1 MRRSLAVLLWIIAG
15 LLACFLGTLSALVNT
30 SAGRALL
37 GAVARATAANA
48 VGGRIEIGGVHGTL
62 LTDLQLTE
70 VRLYDPDSTLVAELP
85 QVGLSYRLLDL
96 LAGRVVLRDVTLEHP
111 YVNLLQH
118 KSGRL
123 NIEELLHLGEH
134 QDSGKTRGPAALVLL
149 RNVRIE
155 DGTVLL
161 RLQARPSP
169 SDSNAEIENAGADG
183 RRRVRR
189 FENVNA
195 SVRTLRIS
203 SPSPAERGIR
213 IDVDSLST
221 LVTDPRVTV
230 RHLTGRAIIAG
241 DSLDANFPLVG
252 LPGTKAS
259 LKGMFRW
266 PHGPV
271 LYDLA
276 VRADSATLTDIRFI
290 VPGFP
295 AGAVYHGDA
304 QVRSHGPDLLE
315 VRLDP
320 LDLTYH
326 GGRLTGHVTA
336 LSRAGVGLA
345 ALNAGDLT
353 AQNFDLS
360 FAEPFIDSLPFMGRL
375 DGHTTVNG
383 DIDAMALDAD
393 WTFRDS
399 LVPGWPVSRIKG
411 SGTVGAG
418 APLGLRFSPFNV
430 QSADIDLAT
439 ARRVIPGLPLKG
451 TLDASGTLNGRIRN
465 VHFAGALRQHDG
477 PAPATVA
484 SGSLAFDSR
493 TDTLGVNA
501 DLTAD
506 TLSFDGLQSSFPGLA
521 VRGSVAGTLRATGTP
536 GALSTHV
543 DLTGLSGDGHV
554 KADGTIDLA
563 HAGHFG
569 TRDAQVSWTDFD
581 PQTWIAGAPPA
592 RLAGRASGSIEAD
605 SGRAP
610 TGSFQATFDP
620 SMIAGA
626 ALDGGYVGARFADN
640 HLYLDSLLL
649 HQPGVRV
656 TGLGDI
662 GWRRPA
668 SGSLIL
674 DVEAD
679 SVDGLDSLLTWVT
692 GRARA
697 PDGTVA
703 PLIGDARAS
712 VTLDGALD
720 SLTVTVRGS
729 FDRLRARGLYFS
741 GALTHFQMLPGAMP
755 RVTAD
760 VAFDSA
766 RGLGAR
772 LEATRAAA
780 RGTADSLTWNLETG
794 LGDLASVAGGGRL
807 HRGPGTTSVGIDSL
821 GVTAPGGVWTLDAP
835 VDITVNDTAIRVGQ
849 ISLSQKGGQGK
860 VSGQADLHQNGP
872 GQANLQVVGVPIAGI
887 YALLER
893 DTAGVGGTMT
903 ATLGIAGTRSRPT
916 YTGSFAMSGASFGD
930 FSTPYVDGT
939 IGYQDQRLDGTMHV
953 WRSGQRV
960 LNLTAHLPLDLAL
973 ERVDRRQL
981 PDTLVVRAVADSVDL
996 SVLEA
1001 VTPVLKRV
1009 SGYLSAD
1016 AGIRGTWDSL
1026 RLDGTVAIDSA
1037 AATIPSIGARYEQL
1051 RGRFRLSGDTIGV
1064 ESVTAHSDRGTATI
1078 TGIVRLDELSRP
1090 VLALHVS
1097 ADRFKALD
1105 IRNSLAVTATAEL
1118 DLTGPVF
1125 GATVRGRGTVTSGVL
1140 YFADLVNKRVINLD
1154 SPDPWIASL
1163 IDTSLADLIKRERLG
1178 PAFQS
1183 VFLDSLRVDGLHLT
1197 MGNDVWLRSNEANI
1211 QLAGAVDMNKRL
1223 KNYLIS
1229 GTLQTPRGTYRLTL
1243 KPVTKDF
1250 TVTQGTVT
1258 FFGTPDLDAG
1268 LNIRATHVVHTN
1280 TPGGLSTGPEN
1291 ITVIANIGGSLLVP
1305 KLTLSADQPN
1315 MSQTEI
1321 ISYLLFG
1328 QPSAPIGGEQGSV
1341 ASRSAMVTSA
1351 VANLVSG
1358 QLEQSVV
1365 SDLGIPIDYFELHP
1379 ESGTG
1384 TGLSGAQLAAGWQIG
1399 RKTFLVLNA
1408 GYCGS
1413 NSGSNNGSFDLS
1425 STLGASLQFRI
1436 SPEWRTEASFEPVT
1450 TCNQTFLNGLAGL
1463 GATRQIGL
1471 DLFWE
1476 RRY

>member
-37 GAVARATAANA
+37 GSVARATAASA
-48 VGGRIEIGGVHGTL
+48 VGGRIEIGGVHGSL

-96 LAGRVVLRDVTLEHP
+96 LAGRVVLRDVTLDHP

-134 QDSGKTRGPAALVLL
+134 HDGPKSADPAALILL
-149 RNVRIE
+149 RNVRID

-161 RLQARPSP
+161 RLQERPTR

-189 FENVNA
+189 FEHVNA
-195 SVRTLRIS
+195 SVRALRIS
-203 SPSPAERGIR
+203 SPSPTERGIR

-221 LVTDPRVTV
+221 LVSDPKVTV

-241 DSLDANFPLVG
+241 DSLDANFPVVG
-252 LPGTKAS
+252 LPATRAT
-259 LKGMFRW
+259 LTGMFRW

-271 LYDLA
+271 LYDLD
-276 VRADSATLTDIRFI
+276 VRADSATLSDLRFI
-290 VPGFP
+290 VPDFP
-295 AGAVYHGDA
+295 GGAVYHGAA
-304 QVRSHGPDLLE
+304 QVKSHGPGLLE
-315 VRLDP
+315 IHLDP

-326 GGRLTGHVTA
+326 GGRLTGRVTA
-336 LSRAGVGLA
+336 LSRAGVGIA
-345 ALNAGDLT
+345 ALNGGDLT
-353 AQNFDLS
+353 AQNFDLA
-360 FAEPFIDSLPFMGRL
+360 FAEPFIDSLPLLGRL
-375 DGHTTVNG
+375 DGHATVDG
-383 DIDAMALDAD
+383 DIDALAMDVD

-399 LVPGWPVSRIKG
+399 LVPGWPVSHIRG
-411 SGTVGAG
+411 SGTVGVG
-418 APLGLRFSPFNV
+418 APLGLRFSPFTV
-430 QSADIDLAT
+430 QTADIDLGT

-451 TLDASGTLNGRIRN
+451 TLDASGTLTGRIRN
-465 VHFAGALRQHDG
+465 VHFAGSMRQHDG

-484 SGSLAFDSR
+484 RGSLAFDSR

-506 TLSFDGLQSSFPGLA
+506 TLSFDGLRSSFPGLP
-521 VRGSVAGTLRATGTP
+521 VQGSAAGTLKATGTP
-536 GALSTHV
+536 GALATHL
-543 DLTGLSGDGHV
+543 DLKGLSGYGHV
-554 KADGTIDLA
+554 TADGTLDLTP
-563 HAGHFG
+563 GRFG
-569 TRDAQVSWTDFD
+569 SRDAQLSWSDLD
-581 PQTWIAGAPPA
+581 LRDWITGAPPS
-592 RLAGRASGSIEAD
+592 RLAGHATGTIEAD
-605 SGRAP
+605 TGRSP
-610 TGSFQATFDP
+610 EGSFAARMDP

-626 ALDGGYVGARFADN
+626 ALDGGYIGARFADN

-649 HQPGVRV
+649 HQPGIRV

-662 GWRRPA
+662 GWHRPA
-668 SGSLIL
+668 AGSLIV

-679 SVDGLDSLLTWVT
+679 SIDGLDSLLTWVT
-692 GRARA
+692 GRDRA
-697 PDGTVA
+697 PDGSLG

-712 VTLDGALD
+712 VTLDGSLD
-720 SLTVTVRGS
+720 SLAMTVRGS
-729 FDRLRARGLYFS
+729 FDRLRARGLVFS
-741 GALTHFQMLPGAMP
+741 GALAHLQMLPGPVP
-755 RVTAD
+755 RFAAD
-760 VAFDSA
+760 VSFDSA
-766 RGLGAR
+766 RGLGER
-772 LEATRAAA
+772 LTSTRAAA
-780 RGTADSLTWNLETG
+780 RGTADSLSWNLLAG
-794 LGDLASVAGGGRL
+794 LGDLAKVAGGGRL
-807 HRGPGTTSVGIDSL
+807 HRSAEITAAGIDSL
-821 GVTAPGGVWTLDAP
+821 AVTAPGGMWTLDDP
-835 VDITVNDTAIRVGQ
+835 VDVAITDTAIRVGR
-849 ISLSQKGGQGK
+849 ISLSQKDGQGK
-860 VSGQADLHQNGP
+860 VSGLANLRQDGP
-872 GQANLQVVGVPIAGI
+872 GQANLQAVGVPIAGV

-893 DTAGVGGTMT
+893 DTTGVGGTMT
-903 ATLGIAGTRSRPT
+903 ATLGIAGTRAQPT

-939 IGYQDQRLDGTMHV
+939 IEYQNQRLDGTMHV

-973 ERVDRRQL
+973 QRVDHREL
-981 PDTLVVRAVADSVDL
+981 PDTLMVRAVADSVDL

-1001 VTPVLKRV
+1001 ITPTLKRV

-1016 AGIRGTWDSL
+1016 AGIRGTWTAP
-1026 RLDGTVAIDSA
+1026 RLDGSVAIDSA

-1051 RGRFRLSGDTIGV
+1051 RGRFNLSGDTIGV
-1064 ESVTAHSDRGTATI
+1064 QSLTARSDKGTATV
-1078 TGIVRLDELSRP
+1078 TGYVRLDQLSKP
-1090 VLALHVS
+1090 VLALHIS

-1105 IRNSLAVTATAEL
+1105 IRNSLAVTASAEL

-1183 VFLDSLRVDGLHLT
+1183 VFLDSLRVDALHLT
-1197 MGNDVWLRSNEANI
+1197 MGNDVWLRSSEANI
-1211 QLAGAVDMNKRL
+1211 QLTGSVDMNKRL

-1229 GTLQTPRGTYRLTL
+1229 GILQTPRGTYRLNL

-1250 TVTQGTVT
+1250 TVIQGTVT

-1268 LNIRATHVVHTN
+1268 LNIRATHVVHQAST
-1280 TPGGLSTGPEN
+1280 TAALSAGD
-1291 ITVIANIGGSLLVP
+1291 ITVTANIGGTLFVP

-1315 MSQTEI
+1315 LSQSDI
-1321 ISYLLFG
+1321 IWYLLFG
-1328 QPSAPIGGEQGSV
+1328 QPSASV
-1341 ASRSAMVTSA
+1341 GNEGALANRSAMVTSA
-1351 VANLVSG
+1351 VAGLVSG

-1379 ESGTG
+1379 ESAPGS
-1384 TGLSGAQLAAGWQIG
+1384 GLSGAQLAAGWQIG

-1408 GYCGS
+1408 GYCGG
-1413 NSGSNNGSFDLS
+1413 NGSGSGGGLDLS
-1425 STLGASLQFRI
+1425 NTLGASLQFRI

-1450 TCNQTFLNGLAGL
+1450 ICNQTFLNGLAG
-1463 GATRQIGL
+1463 GGTTRQVGL